1 MEPLTASGATLTIN
15 FASVSE
21 HHPPPTMTTS
31 RETSDAEFALIAP
44 SAAAAAF
51 GRASCVANHM
61 AMIGDTST
69 CTRHLAGMWHSDEPG
84 MTAAHLQAKCLL
96 TASTFT
102 VADANALCSVT
113 EGPMGKFWG
122 EWSARNT

>member
-1 MEPLTASGATLTIN
+1 MSTRQATPDPELLLVAPQGN
-15 FASVSE
+15 
-21 HHPPPTMTTS
+21 PPGP
-31 RETSDAEFALIAP
+31 P

-61 AMIGDTST
+61 AMIGDTAS
-69 CTRHLAGMWHSDEPG
+69 CARHLAGMWHSDEPD

-102 VADANALCSVT
+102 VGDANALCSAT
-113 EGPMGKFWG
+113 EGPTGEFWG
-122 EWSARNT
+122 KWSARQD